1 MGARRLRHVSFD
13 FVDLFAGVG
22 GFHGVLSAM
31 GGTGVLA
38 SEIDPFAAEVYD
50 LNWDLKPEGDVVE
63 VAAQAELLVPEHAL
77 LAGGFPCQPFSKG
90 GHQRGMSEI
99 RGQMV
104 NEILRIL
111 EVRKPAV
118 VFLEN
123 VRNLAGPRQRPVWKA
138 VIDGL
143 RNAGYRVPSEPAVFS
158 PHLLPPELGGSPQN
172 RERVYILGTYVGV
185 DRARRETDVE
195 PVLRAKPVAGWDPA
209 RWSIAR
215 DVLQTGVEDPD
226 VYALQPEELEWISVW
241 NDFLA
246 SVRPV
251 KLPGFP
257 MWSTYWHAD
266 ASVDE
271 DAPRWKQT
279 LEEKNIAF
287 YRDRNHRVP
296 IDRWLRRN
304 PQLRSFPASRQKL
317 EWQAGDG
324 SIRDLSQCLLHFR
337 PSGIRAKQPTYA
349 PALVAMAQTPV
360 YGPLRRRLTPRE
372 AARLQGFPEWF
383 DFGDQPHSKSY
394 KQMGNAIHIGAAYY
408 ALKRHVAANE
418 EDIASAERGTDLVSA
433 VTGSPEYPQIP
444 SKRT

>member
-1 MGARRLRHVSFD
+1 MRDVSFD

-38 SEIDPFAAEVYD
+38 AEIDPYAAEVYEQ
-50 LNWDLKPEGDVVE
+50 NWGLKPQSDVIE
-63 VAAQAELLVPEHAL
+63 VAAQADLLVPEHAL

-90 GHQRGMSEI
+90 GHQRGMSEL

-104 NEILRIL
+104 TEILRIL

-123 VRNLAGPRQRPVWKA
+123 VRNLAGPRQRPVWNA

-143 RNAGYRVPSEPAVFS
+143 REAGYSVPSEPAVFS

-172 RERVYILGTYVGV
+172 RERVYILGTYVGAE
-185 DRARRETDVE
+185 RARQEKDVE
-195 PVLRAKPVAGWDPA
+195 PVLLAKPVAGWDPG
-209 RWSIAR
+209 RWDIAR
-215 DVLQTGVEDPD
+215 DVLQTGVKHPD
-226 VYALQPEELEWISVW
+226 RYALDDDELEWIRVW
-241 NDFLA
+241 NDFLRL
-246 SVRPV
+246 VRPV

-266 ASVDE
+266 AAVDE
-271 DAPRWKQT
+271 SAPLWKQV
-279 LEEKNIAF
+279 LEHKNVAF
-287 YRDRNHRVP
+287 YQEHRAE

-304 PQLRSFPASRQKL
+304 PELRSFPASRQKL

-324 SIRDLSQCLLHFR
+324 PIRDLTQCLLHFR

-360 YGPLRRRLTPRE
+360 YGPLGRRLTPRE

-383 DFGDQPHSKSY
+383 KFGDQPDSKSY
-394 KQMGNAIHIGAAYY
+394 KQMGNAIHVGAAYY
-408 ALKRHVAANE
+408 ALKRHVDVNH
-418 EDIASAERGTDLVSA
+418 EDIAEAEGGADLVEA
-433 VTGSPEYPQIP
+433 VMRSPDYPEMTP
-444 SKRT
+444 KHP

>member
-1 MGARRLRHVSFD
+1 MSFD
-13 FVDLFAGVG
+13 FVDLFSGVG
-22 GFHGVLSAM
+22 GFHGALSAM

-50 LNWDLKPEGDVVE
+50 LNWGLKPEGDVVE
-63 VAAQAELLVPEHAL
+63 VAAQAEVLVPEHAL

-104 NEILRIL
+104 NEILKIL
-111 EVRKPAV
+111 AVRKPAV

-123 VRNLAGPRQRPVWKA
+123 VRNLAGPRQRPVWNA
-138 VIDGL
+138 VIQGL
-143 RNAGYRVPSEPAVFS
+143 REAGYRVPSEPAVFS
-158 PHLLPPELGGSPQN
+158 PHLLPPQFGGSPQN

-185 DRARRETDVE
+185 ERARRETDVE
-195 PVLRAKPVAGWDPA
+195 PVLLAKPVAGWDPG
-209 RWSIAR
+209 RWSIAD
-215 DVLQTGVEDPD
+215 DVLQAGVEGAG
-226 VYALQPEELEWISVW
+226 VYSLQPDELEWVRVW
-241 NDFLA
+241 NDFLQT
-246 SVRPV
+246 VRPA

-257 MWSTYWHAD
+257 MWSGYWHAD
-266 ASVDE
+266 ASVDQA
-271 DAPRWKQT
+271 APEWKQVF
-279 LEEKNIAF
+279 ERKNITF
-287 YRDRNHRVP
+287 YRDHRMA

-324 SIRDLSQCLLHFR
+324 PVRDLTKCLLHFR

-360 YGPLRRRLTPRE
+360 YGPLGRRLTPRE
-372 AARLQGFPEWF
+372 TARLQGFPDWF
-383 DFGDQPHSKSY
+383 DFGDQPDAKSY

-408 ALKRHVAANE
+408 ALKRHVAANHK
-418 EDIASAERGTDLVSA
+418 DIARAEGGAELVAA
-433 VTGSPEYPQIP
+433 VTNSPQYPEVRP
-444 SKRT
+444 KHA